1 MISPT
6 LNTVLRGNDPT
17 GHGYYGAKRGT
28 RKHKGLDILTKPGEK
43 LSVPFSGVITKIG
56 QVYKETTKFKY
67 VEITNDVYRTRLM
80 YSKPI
85 SSISINKRVFK
96 GEIYGI
102 AQDIAG
108 YWGGGMKNH
117 VHMELWKHGL
127 LTDPEPLIT

>member
-6 LNTVLRGNDPT
+6 LNTVLRGDDPT

-28 RKHKGLDILTKPGEK
+28 RKHKGLDIITEPGEK
-43 LSVPFSGVITKIG
+43 LTVPFSGTITKIG
-56 QVYKETTKFKY
+56 QVYKETPKFKY
-67 VEITNDVYRTRLM
+67 VEITSDVYRVRLM

-85 SSISINKRVFK
+85 NLKVNQKVFRGNVY
-96 GEIYGI
+96 GE

-117 VHMELWKHGL
+117 VHMQLWKHGL
-127 LTDPEPLIT
+127 LTDPEPLII